1 MNMAQ
6 VRFYRG
12 SQQQFDTLEEVDP
25 DGLYF
30 ICQENGSGESEPQ
43 DD

>member
-1 MNMAQ
+1 MAQ

-12 SQQQFDTLEEVDP
+12 TQETFDSLEEVDP
-25 DGLYF
+25 DGLY
-30 ICQENGSGESEPQ
+30 IIGGENGSGESEPQ